1 MGATR
6 LDGVRLPDAT
16 TESAMTTRED
26 GERTTGLW
34 APVSMALAPAWSVI
48 DPAAVLVVFVLVG
61 IGLILYAARRPARR
75 GSRGES
81 VPPPFLGDGGD
92 PGSFDGGGL
101 DGGGLDGG
109 GLGGGLDGG
118 GLGGGGLGGGAG
130 FG

>member
-1 MGATR
+1 
-6 LDGVRLPDAT
+6 
-16 TESAMTTRED
+16 MTARED
-26 GERTTGLW
+26 GERTTGLQ
-34 APVSMALAPAWSVI
+34 APVPMALAPAWSVI

-61 IGLILYAARRPARR
+61 IGLILYAAWRPARR
-75 GSRGES
+75 GRGES

-92 PGSFDGGGL
+92 AGSFDGGGL

-118 GLGGGGLGGGAG
+118 AG

>member
-1 MGATR
+1 
-6 LDGVRLPDAT
+6 
-16 TESAMTTRED
+16 MTTRED

-34 APVSMALAPAWSVI
+34 APVSVALAPAWSVI

-75 GSRGES
+75 SGRGEG

-92 PGSFDGGGL
+92 PGSPDGGGL

-109 GLGGGLDGG
+109 GLDGG
-118 GLGGGGLGGGAG
+118 GSTPAAESVSTTTVAMWSRRTVRPGW
-130 FG
+130 